1 MPVENGKWCTEKQ
14 REVINENT
22 LLDINNIIVYS
33 VCAYINT
40 VVLTI
45 NNL

>member
-1 MPVENGKWCTEKQ
+1 MPVENGKWCTEEQ

-22 LLDINNIIVYS
+22 LLDINNTVVYS
-33 VCAYINT
+33 VCTYINT
-40 VVLTI
+40 VILTI

>member
-1 MPVENGKWCTEKQ
+1 MPVENGNGCTEKQ

-22 LLDINNIIVYS
+22 LLDINNTVAHNM
-33 VCAYINT
+33 CAHINAA
-40 VVLTI
+40 VLAI

>member
-1 MPVENGKWCTEKQ
+1 MPAENGKWCTEKQ

-40 VVLTI
+40 VILTI

>member
-22 LLDINNIIVYS
+22 LLDINNTVVYS
-33 VCAYINT
+33 VCTHINAD
-40 VVLTI
+40 VLAI

>member
-22 LLDINNIIVYS
+22 LLDINTS
-33 VCAYINT
+33 VCTHINT